1 MQFFVFQK
9 WIEAFFSN
17 VCGTLILCFLW
28 IYNEYRTE
36 GVIKKCWLLLFF
48 VPIFVPP
55 K

>member
-36 GVIKKCWLLLFF
+36 GVIKNVGCSFF
-48 VPIFVPP
+48 YSYFCAA
-55 K
+55 